1 MKITI
6 SQDQLNHGLQSVQ
19 NVVSTRS
26 TLPILSNVLL
36 RAEDDALT
44 LIATDL
50 DITVSVTVEAKVE
63 QPGATTLPAKRLFEI
78 TRELGSGEISIEV
91 DDKQQCS
98 LRAGS
103 SFFKMSGLAAEEFPP
118 IPTFNEN
125 RQVRLKQEVLKDLI
139 KKTSYATSADQS
151 RFVLHGI
158 LMSLKE
164 HSVAMVATDGR
175 RLALAEEQVDV
186 APTSQ
191 GDCII
196 PNKMIDELNRL
207 LGTGDVD
214 ILLSPNQVA
223 FKMPKVFVTSKL
235 IEGIYPNYKQ
245 VIPQETKERITLLRE
260 EFLTALRRASIM
272 TSEKSHSVKMHL
284 GRNVL
289 SITANTPDVG
299 ESRESLAI
307 NYQGKEFAIAF
318 NPDFMMQPLK
328 ALTSDEV
335 YLELIDEL
343 SPGLLK
349 TQGAFLYV
357 LMPMRMS

>member
-6 SQDQLNHGLQSVQ
+6 SQEQLSHGLQSVQ

-36 RAEDDALT
+36 RAENDALT

-78 TRELGSGEISIEV
+78 VRELGSADISIEV
-91 DDKQQCS
+91 DDKQQCI
-98 LRAGS
+98 LQAGS
-103 SFFKMSGLAAEEFPP
+103 SYFKMSGLAAEEFPP
-118 IPTFNEN
+118 LPTFNEN
-125 RQVRLKQEVLKDLI
+125 RQVRLKQEVLKDLF
-139 KKTSYATSADQS
+139 KKTSYATSPDAS

-158 LMSLKE
+158 LMSLKD
-164 HSVAMVATDGR
+164 HAVTMVATDGR
-175 RLALAEEQVDV
+175 RLALAEAEVDIP
-186 APTSQ
+186 PTSQ

-214 ILLSPNQVA
+214 ILISPNQVA
-223 FKMPKVFVTSKL
+223 FKMPNVFLISKL

-272 TSEKSHSVKMHL
+272 TSEKSNSVKVHL
-284 GRNVL
+284 GRNTL

-299 ESRESLAI
+299 EVRESMAI

-318 NPDFMMQPLK
+318 NPEFMMQPLK
-328 ALTSDEV
+328 ALTNDEV

>member
-6 SQDQLNHGLQSVQ
+6 SQDQLSHGLQAVQ

-36 RAEDDALT
+36 RAENDVLT
-44 LIATDL
+44 MIATDL

-63 QPGATTLPAKRLFEI
+63 QPGSTTLPAKRLFEI
-78 TRELGSGEISIEV
+78 VRELGSADISIEV
-91 DDKQQCS
+91 DDKHQCS
-98 LRAGS
+98 LQAGS
-103 SFFKMSGLAAEEFPP
+103 SYFKMSGLAAEEFPP
-118 IPTFNEN
+118 LPTFNEN
-125 RQVRLKQEVLKDLI
+125 RHVTLKQEVLKDLF
-139 KKTSYATSADQS
+139 KKTSYAASPDAS

-158 LMSLKE
+158 LMSLKD
-164 HSVAMVATDGR
+164 HAVTVVATDGR
-175 RLALAEEQVDV
+175 RLALAEAQVDI
-186 APTSQ
+186 PTTSE

-196 PNKMIDELNRL
+196 PNKMIDELSRL

-214 ILLSPNQVA
+214 ILMNANQVA
-223 FKMPKVFVTSKL
+223 FKMPKVFLISKL
-235 IEGIYPNYKQ
+235 IEGKYPNYKQ

-272 TSEKSHSVKMHL
+272 TSEKSNSVKVHL
-284 GRNVL
+284 GRNTL

-299 ESRESLAI
+299 EVRESLAI
-307 NYQGKEFAIAF
+307 NYQGKEMAIAF
-318 NPDFMMQPLK
+318 NPEFMMQPLK
-328 ALTSDEV
+328 ALTNDEV